1 MYMDRL
7 FNIFTYLILLC
18 LSLVVLLSS
27 CQLESS
33 SIVNNPN
40 KIGNDSQNIFLSG
53 LMTVQD
59 EEMYFV
65 KEESYFMHDDRGLYK
80 SNINGTNELKLVSG
94 NISNINVVGN
104 KIYYVLEEYISRTKN
119 EGVDLCT
126 YSLYSCN
133 LDGSNKV
140 KIVENCD
147 NVIITSDYA
156 YYVSYVDFI
165 AYKYDDKQI
174 PSNFGY
180 LYRFDFNSKKS
191 EELVKQQ
198 VKYYQLENDSLYFTD
213 GNYKIYKMDLT
224 DKNKKITEIY
234 SENGSEEINKF
245 IVLDDFV
252 KICYDNQVASLDI
265 KSNEK
270 KIIFNNLNEIIN
282 GNNYV
287 IIDNDLYYISSENF
301 VCKLN
306 CETNKLEQLHQIDSE
321 MTNGILYLH
330 NESCYLYCDE
340 NIPICINDKIHNDI

>member
-1 MYMDRL
+1 M
-7 FNIFTYLILLC
+7 
-18 LSLVVLLSS
+18 LLSS
-27 CQLESS
+27 CQNINKESE
-33 SIVNNPN
+33 N
-40 KIGNDSQNIFLSG
+40 KVFFENISQNIFVGG
-53 LMTVQD
+53 LMSVQD
-59 EEMYFV
+59 EYMFFFEN
-65 KEESYFMHDDRGLYK
+65 DNPGLYK
-80 SNINGTNELKLVSG
+80 SRLDGSEKVKLTSG
-94 NISNINVVGN
+94 NISNINVVGSN
-104 KIYYVLEEYISRTKN
+104 VYYVLEEFVSDTSIDTKKLYCYN
-119 EGVDLCT
+119 
-126 YSLYSCN
+126 LYSCN
-133 LDGSNKV
+133 VNGLNKV
-140 KIVENCD
+140 KLIENCD
-147 NVIITSDYA
+147 NVIVTEDYL
-156 YYVSYVDFI
+156 YYTYAVDRI
-165 AYKYDDKQI
+165 AYNYNKIQI
-174 PSNFGY
+174 PDNFGH